1 MTYRDAVFAGAVFAL
16 GATGAAA
23 MASFGQLPYGG
34 QQVQA
39 EAVGFDALAHR
50 VFGDTACVVRDDI
63 ASAGGT
69 GDSGRQLH

>member
-50 VFGDTACVVRDDI
+50 MFGTSGEVTCTARADI
-63 ASAGGT
+63 GTAGNNT
-69 GDSGRQLH
+69 RQLH